1 MLTSHP
7 WRFDGAV
14 YGIPKALDSAAS
26 VIDGSR
32 PRPGGYAPMGR
43 GARHQPPHFRR
54 ERFYLASNPDVAAA
68 GVNPL
73 VHYVTAGRAER
84 RAAFAPR
91 TLASGRLTGYVP
103 PQGRLPWF
111 NPLNLVVAPRLVN
124 EPRLNVLV
132 PGLAMRHLSGGP
144 NTALEIAGR
153 LALSGVRVRLIST
166 EVRVR

>member
-1 MLTSHP
+1 MHYVSSGGFEGRAPHP
-7 WRFDGAV
+7 DFDGA
-14 YGIPKALDSAAS
+14 
-26 VIDGSR
+26 
-32 PRPGGYAPMGR
+32 
-43 GARHQPPHFRR
+43 
-54 ERFYLASNPDVAAA
+54 FYLTSNPDVAAA

-73 VHYVTAGRAER
+73 VHYVTAGRAEQ

-91 TLASGRLTGYVP
+91 TPASGRLTGYVP

-111 NPLNLVVAPRLVN
+111 NPLNLVVEPQLVN

-166 EVRVR
+166 EFRVR

>member
-1 MLTSHP
+1 MNPLLHYVSSGGFEGRAPHP
-7 WRFDGAV
+7 DFDGA
-14 YGIPKALDSAAS
+14 
-26 VIDGSR
+26 
-32 PRPGGYAPMGR
+32 
-43 GARHQPPHFRR
+43 
-54 ERFYLASNPDVAAA
+54 FYLASNPDVAAA

-73 VHYVTAGRAER
+73 VHYLTAGRAER
-84 RAAFAPR
+84 RAAFAP
-91 TLASGRLTGYVP
+91 GRSHREGSTGYVP

-111 NPLNLVVAPRLVN
+111 NPLNLVVETRLVN